1 MIMLL
6 LKLNSTLDILQS
18 DKIERHCRIND
29 LKLIDDDL
37 ANVKCCF
44 SESSLLIDEERSTLH
59 YISGYV
65 AYKEGQ
71 GIATPENPT
80 DNTESE
86 FLTEAPREKPS

>member
-18 DKIERHCRIND
+18 DKIERHCHISD

-71 GIATPENPT
+71 AIVTPENPT

-86 FLTEAPREKPS
+86 FLTEAREKPS

>member
-1 MIMLL
+1 MLL

-44 SESSLLIDEERSTLH
+44 SESSLLNDEERSTLY

-65 AYKEGQ
+65 AYKIGL
-71 GIATPENPT
+71 GIATPDNPT
-80 DNTESE
+80 DSTESE
-86 FLTEAPREKPS
+86 FLTKVSRVKLS

>member
-1 MIMLL
+1 MLL
-6 LKLNSTLDILQS
+6 SKLNSTSDILQS

-29 LKLIDDDL
+29 LKSNDDDL

-44 SESSLLIDEERSTLH
+44 SESSLLNDEERLTLY

-65 AYKEGQ
+65 AYKEGL

-80 DNTESE
+80 DKAESE
-86 FLTEAPREKPS
+86 FLTKAPREKLS

>member
-59 YISGYV
+59 YISEYV

>member
-1 MIMLL
+1 MLL

-59 YISGYV
+59 YIPGYV

-71 GIATPENPT
+71 GIATLENPT